1 MNFRIIFFLFL
12 SLIFSFS
19 SCKSQEINT
28 KTPVRG
34 VWITNVDSDV
44 LYSREGIKEAVKVC
58 QDAGINHIFMV
69 IWNKGRTLYPSKIM
83 QETFKIPIEERLAGR
98 DPLRE
103 MLDEA
108 HAKNIKVY
116 AWFEYGFS
124 AENNGFGKHI
134 LETKPQ
140 WAALGNDGRVVIKNG
155 FKWMNA
161 LDPEVQDFMLSL
173 LKESIVQYPDL
184 DGIQGDDRLP
194 ALPSECGY
202 NQNIIDL
209 YKAEKGQNP
218 PTDYTNSDW
227 INWRASRLNQFQKR
241 LYFDLKKLRPNIQI
255 SMSPSIFPWSKEQY
269 LQDWVTWVREGWV
282 DMVCPQMYRYDFTKY
297 QKEIQNLVNQQIP
310 PDKIGMLSIGV
321 LLKVGKYTPTVA
333 FLQQMIE
340 ENRRNN
346 IQGET
351 FFFYEGIKL
360 HPEFFGGKYK
370 DLGK

>member
-1 MNFRIIFFLFL
+1 MKTISIFILFFLC
-12 SLIFSFS
+12 IS
-19 SCKSQEINT
+19 SCKTQQIPT
-28 KTPVRG
+28 KTPIRG
-34 VWITNVDSDV
+34 MWITNVDSQV
-44 LYSREGIKEAVKVC
+44 MYSKAGIKEAVKVC
-58 QDAGINHIFMV
+58 QESGINHIFVVM
-69 IWNKGRTLYPSKIM
+69 WNKGRTLYPSKIM
-83 QETFKIPIEERLAGR
+83 DKTFRIPIEEKLAGR

-103 MLDEA
+103 MLNEA

-140 WAALGNDGRVVIKNG
+140 WEALGNDGKVVVKNG

-173 LKESIVQYPDL
+173 LKETIIQYPDL

-202 NQNIIDL
+202 NETITKQ
-209 YKAEKGQNP
+209 YKAETGQIAPKNHL
-218 PTDYTNSDW
+218 DTNW
-227 INWRASRLNQFQKR
+227 VNWRAERLNQFQKR
-241 LYFDLKKLRPNIQI
+241 LYFDLKKVNPKIQI

-282 DMVCPQMYRYDFTKY
+282 DMVCPQIYRYDIAKY
-297 QKEIQNLVNQQIP
+297 QKEIQLLVNQQIP
-310 PDKIGMLSIGV
+310 KEKLPILSPGV
-321 LLKVGKYTPTVA
+321 LLKVGKYTPSPA
-333 FLQQMIE
+333 FLQQMID
-340 ENRRNN
+340 ENRKNN

-360 HPEFFGGKYK
+360 HEAFFGKYNK
-370 DLGK
+370 

>member
-1 MNFRIIFFLFL
+1 MKYHIIIPLILLF
-12 SLIFSFS
+12 SLIFN
-19 SCKSQEINT
+19 SCKTQQIPT
-28 KTPVRG
+28 KIPIRG
-34 VWITNVDSDV
+34 VWITNVDSQV
-44 LYSREGIKEAVKVC
+44 MYSKEGIKEAVKIC
-58 QDAGINHIFMV
+58 QESGINHIFVVM
-69 IWNKGRTLYPSKIM
+69 WNKGRTLYPSKIM
-83 QETFKIPIEERLAGR
+83 DKTFHIPIEEKLAGR

-140 WAALGNDGRVVIKNG
+140 WAALGNDGKVVVKNG

-161 LDPEVQDFMLSL
+161 LEPEVQDFMMSL
-173 LKESIVQYPDL
+173 LKETIIQYPDL

-202 NQNIIDL
+202 NEAITKQ
-209 YKAEKGQNP
+209 YKAETGQIAPKNHLD
-218 PTDYTNSDW
+218 TTW
-227 INWRASRLNQFQKR
+227 INWRAERLNQFQKR
-241 LYFDLKKLRPNIQI
+241 LYFDLKKVNPKIQI

-282 DMVCPQMYRYDFTKY
+282 DMVCPQLYRYDFAKY
-297 QKEIQNLVNQQIP
+297 QSAIQTLVNQQIP
-310 PDKIGMLSIGV
+310 KEKLHILSPGV
-321 LLKVGKYTPTVA
+321 LLKVGKYTPSNE
-333 FLQQMIE
+333 FLQQMID
-340 ENRRNN
+340 ENRKNN

-360 HPEFFGGKYK
+360 HEEFFKGYGK
-370 DLGK
+370 